1 MGDLFEFI
9 VGLFF
14 TVVVIAIVVGGIILV
29 TKYLQQQQNQQNI
42 NRKNALQ
49 SKFKLQDIINQLP
62 QEKQTMFLM
71 EYNSRKKDKNT
82 AVLLA
87 VLLGGIGAHRF
98 YLGETT
104 AGVLFLLFSWTWI
117 PLIIGI
123 VEAFTIGDKVES
135 LNAKNAE
142 EILQLLSINTGSP
155 KEALIDSSI
164 L

>member
-1 MGDLFEFI
+1 MGDLIDFI
-9 VGLFF
+9 GGLFF
-14 TVVVIAIVVGGIILV
+14 TVVVIAIIVGGIILV
-29 TKYLQQQQNQQNI
+29 IKFLQQQQNQQKI
-42 NRKNALQ
+42 SRKHTLQ

-62 QEKQTMFLM
+62 QDKQTMFLM

-87 VLLGGIGAHRF
+87 ILVGSIGAHRF

-123 VEAFTIGDKVES
+123 VEAFTIGDKVEA

-142 EILQLLSINTGSP
+142 EILHLLSINTVSQ
-155 KEALIDSSI
+155 KEKLVDSSI